1 MKQPLPSVFRLGPFR
16 VDATSGEIDG
26 PHGLVRLHPR
36 AMSVLVFLAE
46 RPGCLVTR
54 DQLLE
59 SVWAD
64 ENVNDHV
71 LTHAIS
77 EIRHGLRDQ
86 AQAPAIIQTLP
97 KRGYRLL
104 APVGPLPVP
113 ATPSRPGGGT
123 APLPEGLQRRGGD
136 GSPASPGLWEE
147 LRRRRVV
154 RVALAYMVFAW
165 LATEVAATVFPI
177 LHVPDWAVTF
187 VVVSLAL
194 GFPVS
199 VALAWA
205 FDLDGRRVRRAS
217 REPPAA
223 TPLRF
228 LGSLAVRATLL
239 VLCTGVLAANLLTT
253 EAGDA
258 IGLEQPGRRA
268 VAVEPFA
275 AAGRIVKARALSRSL
290 TEEVRLR
297 LAAVSGMQVRA
308 AGQPAEFSLHGLVNV
323 MNGRVRVIVRLTEN
337 GSGDQLWAAEAEA
350 PLPESPDAWRRLVD
364 DLTRQF
370 RSGARAAGRA
380 SGRNSAQV
388 AATGRPAGRA

>member
-1 MKQPLPSVFRLGPFR
+1 MIQSLPNLFRVGPFR
-16 VDATSGEIDG
+16 VDAVSGEIHG

-46 RPGCLVTR
+46 RPGQLVTR
-54 DQLLE
+54 DRLLG

-64 ENVNDHV
+64 ENVTDHA
-71 LTHAIS
+71 LTHAVS
-77 EIRHGLRDQ
+77 EIRHALRDQ

-104 APVGPLPVP
+104 APVCPLPDDVP
-113 ATPSRPGGGT
+113 GRHVKK
-123 APLPEGLQRRGGD
+123 
-136 GSPASPGLWEE
+136 PASSPGLWEE

-205 FDLDGRRVRRAS
+205 FDMDGGRVRRVS
-217 REPPAA
+217 REPPVA

-239 VLCTGVLAANLLTT
+239 VLCTGVLAANLLST
-253 EAGDA
+253 EAGGA
-258 IGLEQPGRRA
+258 SGPESSGRA
-268 VAVEPFA
+268 VVTVEPFA
-275 AAGRIVKARALSRSL
+275 AAGRIVPARALSRSL

-297 LAAVSGMQVRA
+297 LAGVPGMQVRA
-308 AGQPAEFSLHGLVNV
+308 AGETAEFSLHGLVNV
-323 MNGRVRVIVRLTEN
+323 MQGRVRVIVRLTETE
-337 GSGDQLWAAEAEA
+337 SGDQVWAAEAEA
-350 PLPESPDAWRRLVD
+350 PLPESPDAWRHLVE

-370 RSGARAAGRA
+370 RTGARVAGRA
-380 SGRNSAQV
+380 TGGHSV
-388 AATGRPAGRA
+388 PMAAAGRPAGRA

>member
-1 MKQPLPSVFRLGPFR
+1 MNQPLPNVFRVGPFR
-16 VDATSGEIDG
+16 VDAASGEIHG

-36 AMSVLVFLAE
+36 AMSVLKFLAE
-46 RPGCLVTR
+46 RPGRLVTR
-54 DQLLE
+54 DDLLAA
-59 SVWAD
+59 VWAG
-64 ENVNDHV
+64 ENATDHA
-71 LTHAIS
+71 LTHAVS
-77 EIRHGLRDQ
+77 EIRHALRDQ
-86 AQAPAIIQTLP
+86 AQAPAVIQTLP

-104 APVGPLPVP
+104 APVS
-113 ATPSRPGGGT
+113 A
-123 APLPEGLQRRGGD
+123 LQD
-136 GSPASPGLWEE
+136 GIPHRSAEETKASPGLWEE

-205 FDLDGRRVRRAS
+205 FDLEGGRVRRTR
-217 REPPAA
+217 REPPVA

-228 LGSLAVRATLL
+228 LGSMMARATLL

-253 EAGDA
+253 EAG
-258 IGLEQPGRRA
+258 GSSGPEHPGRS
-268 VAVEPFA
+268 VVMVEPFA
-275 AAGRIVKARALSRSL
+275 AAGRIVPAQALSRSL

-297 LAAVSGMQVRA
+297 LAAVPGMQVRA
-308 AGQPAEFSLHGLVNV
+308 GGEAAEFSLHGLVNV
-323 MNGRVRVIVRLTEN
+323 MNGRVRVIVRLTET
-337 GSGDQLWAAEAEA
+337 GTGDQVWAAEAEA
-350 PLPESPDAWRRLVD
+350 PVPDSPEAWRRLVD

-370 RSGARAAGRA
+370 RTGAKVAGRATRGHAVPVSAAGR
-380 SGRNSAQV
+380 V
-388 AATGRPAGRA
+388 